1 MRKVFSSEWCSVL
14 KGINKI
20 PSLARSSAYDNLRR
34 VPDLNVRLHVHCPL
48 ADHLFQRGQVR
59 KRGGTVSAID
69 SDALLVAQVRLATA
83 AKDE

>member
-20 PSLARSSAYDNLRR
+20 PSLARSYLRR

-59 KRGGTVSAID
+59 KRGGTVSAVD